1 MLQLLVSVI
10 LTGWLSI
17 CSRAYWG
24 SGCSARCWR
33 HFRSRP

>member
-1 MLQLLVSVI
+1 MLGLLVSVI

-24 SGCSARCWR
+24 SGFSARCRWR
-33 HFRSRP
+33 FRSRP